1 MKKVQERPQVLG
13 LQAHG
18 PVGRDQFLERDDRF
32 GIGGMAEY
40 SRGYSWRPSERR
52 ELNEGASYRRDWQPR
67 GDWATVLGEIGMA
80 LVNRADHVLPN
91 VPLAESVPYF
101 AALWRHAAQGTS
113 ETLAALLAAS
123 RGVDVDSRQDADD
136 VMQGALLAVLAAGQW
151 AEQDTELLRTDG
163 PPTRIAPRSDGT
175 IHGDIERKVVGQ
187 FDELG
192 YLSMTGDELTARAT
206 MFLRGTRDVQ
216 FGPTSRS
223 RRGQRAS
230 EARADEIELIGTDRH
245 NWEQVIDWRPESY
258 ELTGTTLNGRPIGKV
273 LLAPEGAGD
282 SIQLAPATPRKRTTR
297 PHKARRVAYH
307 KPQRTWVA
315 GPVHDITCAYPPV
328 SVLAVWPTV
337 RGRDEYI
344 TSADITRGNTKLSR
358 HIPGRRGW
366 IHPVVKV
373 PAVAKPKVTRKRAK
387 PAEVPTVTL
396 SEALATIEAAMLA
409 AMKAQQDHAVTLK
422 VGSHRVTV
430 RSVPTDRAYRIH
442 VTDKLTGQNVN
453 RKVRTLAGIASA
465 VRKHTA

>member
-13 LQAHG
+13 LHG

-80 LVNRADHVLPN
+80 LADRADRVLPS
-91 VPLAESVPYF
+91 VPLAESVPYL
-101 AALWRHAAQGTS
+101 AALWQHNTQGTAA
-113 ETLAALLAAS
+113 TLSALLKAS
-123 RGVDVDSRQDADD
+123 RGVDVDGRRDADD

-163 PPTRIAPRSDGT
+163 PQTRIAPRSDGT

-216 FGPTSRS
+216 FGH
-223 RRGQRAS
+223 
-230 EARADEIELIGTDRH
+230 EARADEIELIGTDRY
-245 NWEQVIDWRPESY
+245 NWEQIIDWRPESY
-258 ELTGTTLNGRPIGKV
+258 ELTGTTLNGQPIGKV

-282 SIQLAPATPRKRTTR
+282 SIQWAPATPRKRTTL

-373 PAVAKPKVTRKRAK
+373 PTVAKPKVTRKRAK

-396 SEALATIEAAMLA
+396 AEALVTIELAMLA
-409 AMKAQQDHAVTLK
+409 AMESKQDHAVTLK

-465 VRKHTA
+465 VRKHAA

>member
-1 MKKVQERPQVLG
+1 MN
-13 LQAHG
+13 A
-18 PVGRDQFLERDDRF
+18 LERDDRF

-40 SRGYSWRPSERR
+40 SRGYAWRPAERR
-52 ELNEGASYRRDWQPR
+52 AMNEGATYRRDWHPR

-80 LVNRADHVLPN
+80 LADRADHVLPS

-101 AALWRHAAQGTS
+101 AALWQHAAQGTS

-123 RGVDVDSRQDADD
+123 RGVDVDGRRDADD
-136 VMQGALLAVLAAGQW
+136 VMQGALLAALAAGQW

-206 MFLRGTRDVQ
+206 MFLRGTREVQ
-216 FGPTSRS
+216 FGR
-223 RRGQRAS
+223 
-230 EARADEIELIGTDRH
+230 EARADEIELIGTDRY

-258 ELTGTTLNGRPIGKV
+258 ELTGTTLHGEPMGRV

-282 SIQLAPATPRKRTTR
+282 SIQWAPATPRKRTTR

-315 GPVHDITCAYPPV
+315 GPLHDITCAYPPV

-358 HIPGRRGW
+358 HISGRRGW

-373 PAVAKPKVTRKRAK
+373 PAVAKPKVARKRAK

-396 SEALATIEAAMLA
+396 NEALATIEAAMLA
-409 AMKAQQDHAVTLK
+409 AMEAKQDHAVTLK

-442 VTDKLTGQNVN
+442 VTDKLTGQNAN
-453 RKVRTLAGIASA
+453 RKVRTLAGVASA

>member
-1 MKKVQERPQVLG
+1 MN
-13 LQAHG
+13 A
-18 PVGRDQFLERDDRF
+18 LERDDRF

-40 SRGYSWRPSERR
+40 ARGYSWRPGERR
-52 ELNEGASYRRDWQPR
+52 ELNEGATYRRDWQPR

-80 LVNRADHVLPN
+80 LADRADHVLPS

-101 AALWRHAAQGTS
+101 AALWQHAAQGTS
-113 ETLAALLAAS
+113 GTLAALLTAS
-123 RGVDVDSRQDADD
+123 RGVDVDSRRDADD
-136 VMQGALLAVLAAGQW
+136 VMQGALLAALAAGQW

-192 YLSMTGDELTARAT
+192 YMAMTGDELTARAT
-206 MFLRGTRDVQ
+206 MFLRGTREVQ
-216 FGPTSRS
+216 FGR
-223 RRGQRAS
+223 
-230 EARADEIELIGTDRH
+230 EARADEIELIGTDRY

-282 SIQLAPATPRKRTTR
+282 SIQWAPATPRKRTTR

-315 GPVHDITCAYPPV
+315 GPLHDITCAYPPV

-396 SEALATIEAAMLA
+396 SEALVTIEAAMLA
-409 AMKAQQDHAVTLK
+409 AMEAKRDHAVTLK

-430 RSVPTDRAYRIH
+430 RSVPTDRAYRVH

>member
-1 MKKVQERPQVLG
+1 MN
-13 LQAHG
+13 A
-18 PVGRDQFLERDDRF
+18 LERDDRF

-40 SRGYSWRPSERR
+40 SRGYSWRPAERR
-52 ELNEGASYRRDWQPR
+52 GIGEGASHRRDWHPR

-80 LVNRADHVLPN
+80 LADRADHVLPS
-91 VPLAESVPYF
+91 VPLAGSVPYF
-101 AALWRHAAQGTS
+101 AALWQHAAQGTS
-113 ETLAALLAAS
+113 ETLAALLKAS
-123 RGVDVDSRQDADD
+123 RGVDVDGRRDADD
-136 VMQGALLAVLAAGQW
+136 VMQGALLAALAAGQW

-192 YLSMTGDELTARAT
+192 YMAMTGDELTARAT
-206 MFLRGTRDVQ
+206 MFLRGTREVQ
-216 FGPTSRS
+216 FGH
-223 RRGQRAS
+223 
-230 EARADEIELIGTDRH
+230 EARADEIELLGTDRY
-245 NWEQVIDWRPESY
+245 NWEQIIDWRPESY
-258 ELTGTTLNGRPIGKV
+258 ELTGTTLNGQPIGKV

-282 SIQLAPATPRKRTTR
+282 SIQWAPATPRKRTTR

-315 GPVHDITCAYPPV
+315 GPLHDITCAYPPV

-373 PAVAKPKVTRKRAK
+373 PAVAKPKVARKRAR
-387 PAEVPTVTL
+387 PADVPTVTL
-396 SEALATIEAAMLA
+396 NEALATIELAMLA
-409 AMKAQQDHAVTLK
+409 AMESKQDHAVTLK

-430 RSVPTDRAYRIH
+430 RSVPTDRAYRVH

>member
-1 MKKVQERPQVLG
+1 MNQTTERHDL
-13 LQAHG
+13 
-18 PVGRDQFLERDDRF
+18 
-32 GIGGMAEY
+32 AEY
-40 SRGYSWRPSERR
+40 SAGYAWRPAERR
-52 ELNEGASYRRDWQPR
+52 AMNEGATYRPTWQPR
-67 GDWATVLGEIGMA
+67 GDMFTVLGEIGMA
-80 LVNRADHVLPN
+80 LVSRADHVLPS
-91 VPLAESVPYF
+91 VSLAESVPYF
-101 AALWRHAAQGTS
+101 AALWQHAAQGTS

-123 RGVDVDSRQDADD
+123 RGVDIDSRRDADD
-136 VMQGALLAVLAAGQW
+136 VMQGALLAALAAGQW

-192 YLSMTGDELTARAT
+192 YMAMTGDELTARAT
-206 MFLRGTRDVQ
+206 MFLRGTREVQ
-216 FGPTSRS
+216 FGR
-223 RRGQRAS
+223 
-230 EARADEIELIGTDRH
+230 EARADEIELIGTDRY
-245 NWEQVIDWRPESY
+245 NWEQIIEWRPESY
-258 ELTGTTLNGRPIGKV
+258 ELTGTTLHGDPMGRV

-282 SIQLAPATPRKRTTR
+282 SIQWAPATPRKRTTR

-307 KPQRTWVA
+307 KPQRTWIA
-315 GPVHDITCAYPPV
+315 GPLHDITCAYPPV

-358 HIPGRRGW
+358 HVPGRRGW

-387 PAEVPTVTL
+387 PAEVPTVSL
-396 SEALATIEAAMLA
+396 AEALVTIELAMLA
-409 AMKAQQDHAVTLK
+409 AMESKQDHAVTLK

-453 RKVRTLAGIASA
+453 RKVRTLAGVASA